1 MKFAIK
7 AQSSAATPQD
17 IMLAYRQSSMLPIAN
32 LTTEVDI
39 TNMKQLESDIVYDAV
54 YAFPLYLQASLIFF
68 LGCLTF
74 YFVPTKSSSTVSVMN
89 HKRSLLDDESTATAD
104 RSESDGSF
112 SPPNSPS
119 GLIVNCDPLRPKNMV
134 RCSAQLSNANEKDSD
149 LSESDGQ
156 GPYDSPFDYNSDL
169 GRSEAYI
176 SESDASTSGSE
187 RGRNRRDLLNSRF
200 T

>member
-7 AQSSAATPQD
+7 AQSSAATPQE
-17 IMLAYRQSSMLPIAN
+17 IMLAYRQSSLLSIAN
-32 LTTEVDI
+32 FTMEVDT

-68 LGCLTF
+68 VGCLTF
-74 YFVPTKSSSTVSVMN
+74 YFVPTKYTHAVSMN
-89 HKRSLLDDESTATAD
+89 KKRSLLDDESTTTAD
-104 RSESDGSF
+104 RSESDGSCN
-112 SPPNSPS
+112 PPHSPS

-134 RCSAQLSNANEKDSD
+134 RCTAQLSNSNDKDSD

-156 GPYDSPFDYNSDL
+156 GTSDSAFDYNSDL
-169 GRSEAYI
+169 GRNEAYI
-176 SESDASTSGSE
+176 SETDASTSGSE
-187 RGRNRRDLLNSRF
+187 RGRNRRELLNSRF

>member
-39 TNMKQLESDIVYDAV
+39 TSMKQLESDVIYDAV

-74 YFVPTKSSSTVSVMN
+74 YFVPMKSSSTMSVN

-104 RSESDGSF
+104 KSESEGSF
-112 SPPNSPS
+112 SPPHSPS
-119 GLIVNCDPLRPKNMV
+119 GLIVNCDPFRPKNMV

-187 RGRNRRDLLNSRF
+187 RGINRRDLLNSRF